1 MQNDDYA
8 QGSLSSHLLIIIG
21 LEYSIDMISIDST
34 RYSHLFFVVFI
45 LGSCLALLSQKVM
58 WRFPAV

>member
-58 WRFPAV
+58 